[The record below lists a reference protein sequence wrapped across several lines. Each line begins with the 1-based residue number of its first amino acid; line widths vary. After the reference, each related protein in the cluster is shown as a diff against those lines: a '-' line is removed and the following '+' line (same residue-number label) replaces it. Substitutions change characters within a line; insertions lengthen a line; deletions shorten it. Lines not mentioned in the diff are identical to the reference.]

1 MILCNKPSV
10 SRSARFSLNLPVS
23 GFGGLQEVNYRHSF
37 CWTEDQ
43 ENLKFLKE
51 FEVEES
57 KTYEEVVENIL
68 KLENSIG
75 LYEEEISQDLKVLLE
90 SLKEIFCTE
99 NFRLTDLAM
108 ELQKPFQVVVNMR
121 FGLTVVK
128 KMLKKKNLES
138 LNGSI
143 KLIKDLLK
151 KIYFKLDIQDDFENL
166 SDLEE
171 KLVYKY
177 CVPLYDFPVSL
188 PMTLNLKKPNLASE
202 VNYLLDSP
210 KIISR
215 TECQMRNN
223 NFNKNQIFEMIL
235 LTDTLLICQKFG
247 NGKEEKLVLKYPPLP
262 LELVRTRDVETKVG
276 MAANLIEF
284 MMSSKEF
291 NELVNFLTKEQFETL
306 E

>member
-99 NFRLTDLAM
+99 NFRLT
-108 ELQKPFQVVVNMR
+108 
-121 FGLTVVK
+121 
-128 KMLKKKNLES
+128 
-138 LNGSI
+138 
-143 KLIKDLLK
+143 
-151 KIYFKLDIQDDFENL
+151 
-166 SDLEE
+166 
-171 KLVYKY
+171 
-177 CVPLYDFPVSL
+177 
-188 PMTLNLKKPNLASE
+188 
-202 VNYLLDSP
+202 
-210 KIISR
+210 
-215 TECQMRNN
+215 
-223 NFNKNQIFEMIL
+223 
-235 LTDTLLICQKFG
+235 
-247 NGKEEKLVLKYPPLP
+247 
-262 LELVRTRDVETKVG
+262 
-276 MAANLIEF
+276 
-284 MMSSKEF
+284 
-291 NELVNFLTKEQFETL
+291 
-306 E
+306 